1 MLRVS
6 LFGLGILVA
15 TACSGG
21 PPRGGPQASP
31 SSPTTATPA
40 GAPADRLV
48 ERMLAALET
57 EDVAA
62 WRELLSAPMREK
74 FAADPAALHDHLA
87 SWRRDVLPIA
97 AQLRRAEIAVDGT
110 GPEPVVTYAAD
121 GHDAVALA
129 SVVLEA
135 GALHLD
141 EN

>member
-1 MLRVS
+1 MFRVS
-6 LFGLGILVA
+6 SFVLGIMVA
-15 TACSGG
+15 AACSGG
-21 PPRGGPQASP
+21 PPRSTPQATAP
-31 SSPTTATPA
+31 ATPA
-40 GAPADRLV
+40 VGPADLLV
-48 ERMLAALET
+48 ERMLRALEA
-57 EDVAA
+57 EDVVA
-62 WRELLSAPMREK
+62 WRELLSAQMREK
-74 FAADPAALHDHLA
+74 FGSDPAALHDHLM

-97 AQLRRAEIAVDGT
+97 TQLRGAELAVDAT